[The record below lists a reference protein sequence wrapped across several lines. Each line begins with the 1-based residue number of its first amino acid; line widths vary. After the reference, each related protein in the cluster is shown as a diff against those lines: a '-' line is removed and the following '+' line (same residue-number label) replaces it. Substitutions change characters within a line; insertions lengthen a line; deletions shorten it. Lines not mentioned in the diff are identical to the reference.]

1 MAENI
6 PGIEVNI
13 NATSDSDDAAAP
25 ACNAKEEAFAREY
38 VLDLNGGAA
47 IFRAGCFA
55 VTSIEAARVQ
65 ASRMLSRANVQ
76 RLIDVLKAQR
86 AARVGVLQEQ
96 VLAEMSVL
104 ANSRVD
110 WFIIDDDGNVK
121 LAAGA
126 PEDAMGAVQSVKRK
140 KTVKESKDGV
150 MTITYDVELKLWDK
164 PAPLKLMGR
173 HVGLFPDKVELSGPN
188 GGPIPVTEVRRVV
201 VDPTSTT

>member
-1 MAENI
+1 MA
-6 PGIEVNI
+6 
-13 NATSDSDDAAAP
+13 DSELNVKIVLETTDSELDAAVAE
-25 ACNAKEEAFAREY
+25 CSEKETAFAREY
-38 VLDLNGGAA
+38 VVDLNATAA
-47 IFRAGCFA
+47 VFRSGCYA
-55 VTSIEAARVQ
+55 CSSNESAASVGSRLLTRV
-65 ASRMLSRANVQ
+65 NVQ

-86 AARVGVLQEQ
+86 AERTDYTSAK
-96 VLAEMSVL
+96 VLAEMSML
-104 ANSRVD
+104 AHSRVD
-110 WFIIDDDGNVK
+110 WFIVDDNGNVK

-126 PEDAMGAVQSVKRK
+126 PEDAMGAIQSVKRK